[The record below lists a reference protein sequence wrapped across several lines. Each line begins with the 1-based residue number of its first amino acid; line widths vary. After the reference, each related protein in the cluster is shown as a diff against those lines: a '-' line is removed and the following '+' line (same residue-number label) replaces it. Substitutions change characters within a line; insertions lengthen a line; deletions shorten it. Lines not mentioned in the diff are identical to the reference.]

1 MMDMPIRSVVV
12 NVPDPDRTEPQIQA
26 EDTGFAIAPALR
38 SVEEEFSGHSAD
50 FARLKHRDQ
59 AFRRL
64 VAYYTSLSHN
74 IGAIE
79 SGVEPASAEFLAM
92 LKNQHSQTRDEIS
105 AALAQTPLY

>member
-1 MMDMPIRSVVV
+1 M

-26 EDTGFAIAPALR
+26 EDTGFAIVPALR
-38 SVEEEFSGHSAD
+38 SVEEEFAGQAAD

-64 VAYYTSLSHN
+64 VAYYTSLSNN
-74 IGAIE
+74 IGAME
-79 SGVEPASAEFLAM
+79 SGLEPASAEFLAM